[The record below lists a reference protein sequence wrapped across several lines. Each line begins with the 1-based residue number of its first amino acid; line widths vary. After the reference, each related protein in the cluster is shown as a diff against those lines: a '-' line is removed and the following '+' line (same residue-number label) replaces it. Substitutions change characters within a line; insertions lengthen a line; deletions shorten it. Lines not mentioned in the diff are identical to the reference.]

1 MKSLHWLVLTL
12 FTLVSSAA
20 AHWADLAVAEVSST
34 DQAVTMTLT
43 YPTGLTAFADTDK
56 NGALSNLE
64 ITQHQS
70 RLEAA
75 LGAKIVVSSGEARG
89 TLEVSPAMADVNL
102 PEGVSS
108 RSHTTLTLVYR
119 FVEKLEGYAIRYELF
134 VPGVST
140 ASCVA
145 TIRGGEG
152 IQSVVFTPQNLE
164 FSVGGETAPVDFRGF
179 VLLGIE
185 HILTGYDHLL
195 FLLALL
201 ALGGG
206 LRAMLKVVTAFT
218 VAHSVTLALT
228 TLHVIHLPAQI
239 VESGIALSIA
249 VVALENLI
257 RRKDAAKLERGRWL
271 VTFAFGLLHG
281 MGFAGILEELR
292 IPASNLPGALV
303 GFNLGVELGQL
314 AVVLPA
320 FGLLKLLE
328 RVRFNL
334 PVQYAAS
341 AVAVAAGAYWFLERA
356 FLGA

>member
-1 MKSLHWLVLTL
+1 MKSLYGLIVAVALLWST
-12 FTLVSSAA
+12 AG

-34 DQAVTMTLT
+34 DRTVELTLT
-43 YPTGLTAFADTDK
+43 YPTGLTAFADSDR
-56 NGALSNLE
+56 NGSLSSAE
-64 ITQHQS
+64 IVKHQS
-70 RLEAA
+70 QLEAS
-75 LGAKIVVSSGEARG
+75 LGAAIQVSSGDLSG
-89 TLEVSPAMADVNL
+89 TLEVAPALNDVKL

-108 RSHTTLTLVYR
+108 RSHTTLTLRYR
-119 FVEKLEGYAIRYELF
+119 FAQQLEGYAIRYNLF

-145 TIRGGEG
+145 TVRAGDT
-152 IQSVVFTPQNLE
+152 IQSVVFTPQNPV
-164 FSVGGETAPVDFRGF
+164 FTVNTSSAPVEFKGF

-206 LRAMLKVVTAFT
+206 IKSLLKVITAFT
-218 VAHSVTLALT
+218 VAHSITLALT
-228 TLHVIHLPAQI
+228 TLHIIHLPAQI

-249 VVALENLI
+249 VVAVENLL
-257 RRKDAAKLERGRWL
+257 RRNEATRLERGRWL

-281 MGFAGILEELR
+281 MGFAGILEELS
-292 IPASNLPGALV
+292 IPAANLPTALI

-314 AVVLPA
+314 SVVLPV

-328 RVRFNL
+328 RVRFNV

-341 AVAVAAGAYWFLERA
+341 VTAVIAGAYWFVQRA
-356 FLGA
+356 FFSA

>member
-1 MKSLHWLVLTL
+1 MKTLRWFVLSLFVLL
-12 FTLVSSAA
+12 SSAA

-34 DQAVTMTLT
+34 DDAVSITLT
-43 YPTGLTAFADTDK
+43 YPTGLTAFADTDR
-56 NGALSNLE
+56 NGSLSNAE
-64 ITQHQS
+64 ITRHET

-75 LGAKIVVSSGEARG
+75 LGSKIVVSSGEARG
-89 TLEVSPAMADVNL
+89 RLEVMPAMADAKL
-102 PEGVSS
+102 PDGVSS
-108 RSHTTLTLVYR
+108 QSHTTLTLVYR
-119 FVEKLEGYAIRYELF
+119 FAAKLETYAIRYDLF

-145 TIRGGEG
+145 TIRDGET
-152 IQSVVFTPQNLE
+152 IRNVVFTPQNLE
-164 FSVGGETAPVDFRGF
+164 VSVGGEIAPVDFRGF
-179 VLLGIE
+179 VLLGVE

-206 LRAMLKVVTAFT
+206 LRYVLKVVTAFT
-218 VAHSVTLALT
+218 VAHSITLALT
-228 TLHVIHLPAQI
+228 TLHVIRLPAQI

-249 VVALENLI
+249 FVALENLL
-257 RRKDAAKLERGRWL
+257 RRGQASKLERGRWL

-281 MGFAGILEELR
+281 MGFAGILEELS
-292 IPASNLPGALV
+292 IPASNLPMALV

-314 AVVLPA
+314 AVVFPV
-320 FGLLKLLE
+320 FGVLKLLE
-328 RVRFNL
+328 RVRFSV

-341 AVAVAAGAYWFLERA
+341 VFAVAAGVYWFVERA